1 MRRAVLFSQDF
12 FRYARESF
20 DIIPL
25 DVPED
30 VINHMRTANEE
41 GELGQHKSHLVELYR
56 LVLKA
61 GGTGG
66 RRWWEC
72 KADTTAGDGRAQ
84 PQESTTHVDMPSRL

>member
-1 MRRAVLFSQDF
+1 M
-12 FRYARESF
+12 RESF

-66 RRWWEC
+66 RRWWDSQPEFQ
-72 KADTTAGDGRAQ
+72 ADTNAGDGRTQ
-84 PQESTTHVDMPSRL
+84 PQEGKAHVDIPSRL